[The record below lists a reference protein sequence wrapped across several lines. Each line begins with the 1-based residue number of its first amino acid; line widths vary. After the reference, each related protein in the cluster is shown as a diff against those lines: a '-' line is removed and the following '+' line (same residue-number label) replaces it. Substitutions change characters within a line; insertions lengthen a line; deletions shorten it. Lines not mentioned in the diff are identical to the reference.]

1 MGDSDWDVL
10 GTGWYALENGPPRFR
25 WTERKATA
33 YMRGHEG
40 AAKLLIRSLTGPD
53 GLELSVSVNRVAS
66 RKFIVG
72 TNWTVLEV
80 HLKGVTSDI
89 LRVDLV
95 AERSWVPD
103 ELLGN
108 GDLRQLG
115 VAIER
120 MWIE

>member
-1 MGDSDWDVL
+1 M
-10 GTGWYALENGPPRFR
+10 
-25 WTERKATA
+25 
-33 YMRGHEG
+33 
-40 AAKLLIRSLTGPD
+40 TGPD